1 MILANNYSAGFYYTL
16 LREYPGIITFL
27 QPDFTIQFQSTSF
40 YTYTDHHPEE
50 TVRDNFLQIVHPL
63 DVHPLIN
70 LLMAAKAN
78 VKAKPRLT
86 LRIRKPD
93 GDYLSVAT
101 TVTCVSTHNLV
112 EGYILYSQRVEGDGP
127 GDAFAALEAVPAK
140 GTEKKPTTPPANEQT
155 RPTNGLATLPAEE
168 VNAHFR
174 AEPDLN
180 ASSLELEVYKDV
192 LDRSVLV
199 AIADTEG
206 KIIRVND
213 LFCHRTGY
221 TREEL
226 TGMDFRALLHPDF
239 HPEPFFAGAWEELT
253 HGQPW
258 RGDLCN
264 LAKDGSSYWVEAS
277 IQSSLHHDAITR
289 FIFFGYEITDRKRLE
304 DTVRQSEKRLREA
317 QALAHTGSWE
327 YDFKSRQMTWSD
339 EVFIIYGLDPAA
351 GVPHLEDLVKYHH
364 PEDWPDLIEASI
376 NLRER
381 REVQNIDIRIVQPG
395 DRVRYVNLIGKPL
408 LGADGQLLKLY
419 GTAMDIDARKVTEK
433 NLQSHNEE
441 LLRLNRQLDR
451 FVYSATHDLRS
462 PLMSMKG
469 LVNLAQVDDDP
480 DQQVKYYQLMLR
492 SIDKLDNII
501 RDIVDISRNRR
512 TDVQSDRINFEA
524 LIREIQEGL
533 NHLPGAEGIAVRVS
547 VKEDGPFYS
556 DAKRL
561 GVLFNNL
568 ISNAYRYSDATKPD
582 SFVEVDVEVSGR
594 EALIKVADNGIGI
607 GQEHLHRIFEMF
619 YRATETR
626 DGTGLGLYLVKE
638 IVDVLGGS
646 IQIQS
651 QLKAG
656 TVFTI
661 TLPNRRIE

>member
-16 LREYPGIITFL
+16 LREHPGIITFL
-27 QPDFTIQFQSTSF
+27 QPDFTIQFQSASF
-40 YTYTDHHPEE
+40 YAYTGRQPEE
-50 TVRDNFLQIVHPL
+50 TVGDNFLQILHPL
-63 DVHPLIN
+63 DVQPLVH

-78 VKAKPRLT
+78 AKAKAPLT
-86 LRIRKPD
+86 LRLRKPG
-93 GDYLSVAT
+93 GDYLTVAT
-101 TVTCVSTHNLV
+101 TITCVSTYNLV
-112 EGYILYSQRVEGDGP
+112 EGYILYAQRAEQDDAAGT
-127 GDAFAALEAVPAK
+127 AFALAEAAPAA
-140 GTEKKPTTPPANEQT
+140 EQTPPPPGAKEPA
-155 RPTNGLATLPAEE
+155 RAGNGSSTHPVEE
-168 VNAHFR
+168 LNGHYR
-174 AEPDLN
+174 AEPDRNGHL
-180 ASSLELEVYKDV
+180 LEMEVYKDV

-213 LFCHRTGY
+213 LFCRRTGY
-221 TREEL
+221 SREEL
-226 TGMDFRALLHPDF
+226 TGMDFRALLNPDY
-239 HPEPFFAGAWEELT
+239 HPEPFFAQVWEELT
-253 HGQPW
+253 HRQPW
-258 RGDLCN
+258 RGDLCQ
-264 LAKDGSSYWVEAS
+264 LTRDGSSYWVEAS
-277 IQSSLHHDAITR
+277 IQPTLHHGEATR
-289 FIFFGYEITDRKRLE
+289 FVFFGYEITDRKRLE
-304 DTVRQSEKRLREA
+304 ETIRQREKQLREA
-317 QALAHTGSWE
+317 QALSRTGSWE
-327 YDFKSRQMTWSD
+327 YDFGNRQMTWSD
-339 EVFIIYGLDPAA
+339 EVFTIYGLDPAA
-351 GVPHLEDLVKYHH
+351 GVPSLEDLVKYHH
-364 PEDWPDLIEASI
+364 PDDWPDLIEASI

-395 DRVRYVNLIGKPL
+395 DRVRYVNLTGKPL
-408 LGADGQLLKLY
+408 LGPGGQLLKLY

-480 DQQVKYYQLMLR
+480 DQQEKYYQLMLR

-512 TDVQSDRINFEA
+512 TDIGSDRIHFDGM
-524 LIREIQEGL
+524 IREIQEGL
-533 NHLPGAEGIAVRVS
+533 SHLPGAESIAVRVS

-568 ISNAYRYSDATKPD
+568 LSNAYRYSDSTKPD
-582 SFVEVDVEVSGR
+582 SFVEVDVEVTGR

-607 GQEHLHRIFEMF
+607 GPEHLHRIFEMF

-638 IVDVLGGS
+638 IVDVLGGT

-661 TLPNRRIE
+661 TLPNRRLDG

>member
-27 QPDFTIQFQSTSF
+27 QPDFTIQFQSASF
-40 YTYTDHHPEE
+40 YTYTDRQPEE
-50 TVRDNFLQIVHPL
+50 TVGDNFLQILHPL
-63 DVHPLIN
+63 DVQPLVS
-70 LLMAAKAN
+70 LLVAAKAN
-78 VKAKPRLT
+78 AKAKPRLT

-93 GDYLSVAT
+93 GGYLPVAT
-101 TVTCVSTHNLV
+101 TITCVSTYNLV

-127 GDAFAALEAVPAK
+127 GDVFAALEEAPA
-140 GTEKKPTTPPANEQT
+140 GGPEKKPAAREPSRPAN
-155 RPTNGLATLPAEE
+155 GSVIHHPAEE
-168 VNAHFR
+168 LNGHYR
-174 AEPDLN
+174 AEPDRN
-180 ASSLELEVYKDV
+180 GYHLEMEVYRDV

-199 AIADTEG
+199 AIADADG

-226 TGMDFRALLHPDF
+226 TGMDFRALLNLDY

-253 HGQPW
+253 RGQPW

-277 IQSSLHHDAITR
+277 IQPTRHHGEISR
-289 FIFFGYEITDRKRLE
+289 FIVFGYEITDRKRLE
-304 DTVRQSEKRLREA
+304 ETVRQSEKRLREA

-351 GVPHLEDLVKYHH
+351 GVPSLEDLVKYHH

-376 NLRER
+376 ILRER

-395 DRVRYVNLIGKPL
+395 DRVRYVNLTGKPL

-433 NLQSHNEE
+433 KLQSHNEE

-480 DQQVKYYQLMLR
+480 DQQEKYYQLMLR

-512 TDVQSDRINFEA
+512 TDIQNDRIHFEA
-524 LIREIQEGL
+524 VIREIQEGL
-533 NHLPGAEGIAVRVS
+533 GHLPGAEGIAVRVS

-568 ISNAYRYSDATKPD
+568 LSNAYRYSDAAKPD
-582 SFVEVDVEVSGR
+582 SFVEVDVEVSDR

-638 IVDVLGGS
+638 IVDVLGGT

-661 TLPNRRIE
+661 TLPNRTLV

>member
-16 LREYPGIITFL
+16 LREHPGIITFL
-27 QPDFTIQFQSTSF
+27 QPDFTIQFQSASF
-40 YTYTDHHPEE
+40 YAYTDRQPEE
-50 TVRDNFLQIVHPL
+50 TVGDNFLQILHPL
-63 DVHPLIN
+63 DVQPLVN
-70 LLMAAKAN
+70 LLMTAKAN
-78 VKAKPRLT
+78 VKANSPLT
-86 LRIRKPD
+86 LRLRKPD
-93 GDYLSVAT
+93 GDYLTVAT
-101 TVTCVSTHNLV
+101 TVTCVSTYNLV
-112 EGYILYSQRVEGDGP
+112 EGYILYAQRMEQDVPRG
-127 GDAFAALEAVPAK
+127 AAHAQAEEAPAEATEYAPPPPAK
-140 GTEKKPTTPPANEQT
+140 EPARAGN
-155 RPTNGLATLPAEE
+155 RSSVHLAEE
-168 VNAHFR
+168 LNGHHR
-174 AEPDLN
+174 AEPDRN
-180 ASSLELEVYKDV
+180 AHHLEMEVYKDV

-213 LFCHRTGY
+213 LFCRRTGY
-221 TREEL
+221 SQEEL
-226 TGMDFRALLHPDF
+226 TGMDFRALLNPDY
-239 HPEPFFAGAWEELT
+239 HPEPFFAQAWEALT
-253 HGQPW
+253 RRQPW
-258 RGDLCN
+258 RGDLCH

-277 IQSSLHHDAITR
+277 IQPTVHHGEVTR
-289 FIFFGYEITDRKRLE
+289 FLFFGYEITDRKRLE
-304 DTVRQSEKRLREA
+304 ETIRQREKRLREA
-317 QALAHTGSWE
+317 QALARTGSWE
-327 YDFKSRQMTWSD
+327 YDFGSRQMTWSD
-339 EVFIIYGLDPAA
+339 EVFTIYGLDPAA
-351 GVPHLEDLVKYHH
+351 GVPSLEDLVKYHH

-395 DRVRYVNLIGKPL
+395 DRVRYVNLTGTPL
-408 LGADGQLLKLY
+408 LGPGGQLLKLY

-469 LVNLAQVDDDP
+469 LVNLAQVDDNP
-480 DQQVKYYQLMLR
+480 DQQEKYYQLMLR

-512 TDVQSDRINFEA
+512 TDVGSDRIHFDGV
-524 LIREIQEGL
+524 IREIQEGL
-533 NHLPGAEGIAVRVS
+533 SHLPGAESIAVRVS
-547 VKEDGPFYS
+547 VKEDAPFYS

-568 ISNAYRYSDATKPD
+568 ISNAYRYSDSTKAD
-582 SFVEVDVEVSGR
+582 SFVEVDVEVTGR
-594 EALIKVADNGIGI
+594 EAFIKVADNGIGI

-638 IVDVLGGS
+638 IVDVLGGT

-661 TLPNRRIE
+661 TLPNRRGE

>member
-16 LREYPGIITFL
+16 LREHPGIITFL
-27 QPDFTIQFQSTSF
+27 QPDFTIQFQSASF
-40 YTYTDHHPEE
+40 YTYTGRQPEE
-50 TVRDNFLQIVHPL
+50 TVGDNFLQILHPL
-63 DVHPLIN
+63 DVQPLVN
-70 LLMAAKAN
+70 LLIAAKGNA
-78 VKAKPRLT
+78 KAKAPLT
-86 LRIRKPD
+86 LRIRKPG
-93 GDYLSVAT
+93 GDYLTVAT
-101 TVTCVSTHNLV
+101 TVTCVSAYNLV
-112 EGYILYSQRVEGDGP
+112 EGYILYAQRVEQDDP
-127 GDAFAALEAVPAK
+127 GNATLAQAEAALAGA
-140 GTEKKPTTPPANEQT
+140 TEQTTPPPLVEE
-155 RPTNGLATLPAEE
+155 RNG
-168 VNAHFR
+168 HYR
-174 AEPDLN
+174 AEPDRN
-180 ASSLELEVYKDV
+180 AHHLEMEVYKDV

-206 KIIRVND
+206 KILRVND
-213 LFCHRTGY
+213 LFCRRTGY

-226 TGMDFRALLHPDF
+226 TGMDFRALLHPDY
-239 HPEPFFAGAWEELT
+239 HPEAFFAQAWEDLT
-253 HGQPW
+253 RRQPW
-258 RGDLCN
+258 RGDLCH
-264 LAKDGSSYWVEAS
+264 LAQDGSSYWVEAS
-277 IQSSLHHDAITR
+277 IQPTLHHGEVTR
-289 FIFFGYEITDRKRLE
+289 LLFFGYEITDRKRLE
-304 DTVRQSEKRLREA
+304 ETIRQREKRLREA

-327 YDFKSRQMTWSD
+327 YDFGSRQMTWSD
-339 EVFIIYGLDPAA
+339 EVFAIYGLDPAA
-351 GVPHLEDLVKYHH
+351 GVPSLEDLIKYHH

-395 DRVRYVNLIGKPL
+395 DRVRYVNLTGKPL
-408 LGADGQLLKLY
+408 LDTGGQLLKLY

-480 DQQVKYYQLMLR
+480 NQQEKYYQLMLR

-512 TDVQSDRINFEA
+512 TDIGSDRIHFDGV
-524 LIREIQEGL
+524 IREIQEGL
-533 NHLPGAEGIAVRVS
+533 SHLPGAESIAVRVS
-547 VKEDGPFYS
+547 VKEDSPFYS

-568 ISNAYRYSDATKPD
+568 LSNAYRYSDTTKPD
-582 SFVEVDVEVSGR
+582 SFVEVDVEVTGR

-638 IVDVLGGS
+638 IVDVLGGT

-656 TVFTI
+656 TIFTI
-661 TLPNRRIE
+661 TLPNRNGDS

>member
-27 QPDFTIQFQSTSF
+27 QPDFTIQFQSASF
-40 YTYTDHHPEE
+40 YAYTDRQPEE
-50 TVRDNFLQIVHPL
+50 TLGGNILQILHPL
-63 DVHPLIN
+63 DVQPLVN
-70 LLMAAKAN
+70 LLVTVKAN

-86 LRIRKPD
+86 LRIRKPG
-93 GDYLSVAT
+93 GDYLAVTT
-101 TVTCVSTHNLV
+101 TVTCVTSHNLV
-112 EGYILYSQRVEGDGP
+112 EGYVLYSQQLEPAGPEGDP
-127 GDAFAALEAVPAK
+127 GAAEKKTAAPPAKEPAWVPNGSPAFAAEALSGHIGV
-140 GTEKKPTTPPANEQT
+140 
-155 RPTNGLATLPAEE
+155 
-168 VNAHFR
+168 
-174 AEPDLN
+174 EPDRN
-180 ASSLELEVYKDV
+180 AYHVEMEVYKDV

-199 AIADTEG
+199 AIADAEG

-213 LFCHRTGY
+213 LFCRRTGY

-226 TGMDFRALLHPDF
+226 TGMDFRTLLNPDY
-239 HPEPFFAGAWEELT
+239 HPEPFFAGTWDELT
-253 HGQPW
+253 RGQPW

-264 LAKDGSSYWVEAS
+264 LARDGSSYWVEAS
-277 IQSSLHHDAITR
+277 IQPTLHHGEITR

-304 DTVRQSEKRLREA
+304 ETIRQREKRLREA
-317 QALAHTGSWE
+317 QALAHTGNWE

-339 EVFIIYGLDPAA
+339 EVFTIYGLDPAA
-351 GVPHLEDLVKYHH
+351 GVPNLEDLVKYHH
-364 PEDWPDLIEASI
+364 PDDWPDLIEASI

-381 REVQNIDIRIVQPG
+381 REVQNIDIRIIQPG
-395 DRVRYVNLIGKPL
+395 QQVRYVNLTGKPL
-408 LGADGQLLKLY
+408 PGADGQLLKLY

-480 DQQVKYYQLMLR
+480 DQQDKYYQLMLR

-512 TDVQSDRINFEA
+512 TDFQSDRVNFEV

-533 NHLPGAEGIAVRVS
+533 SHLPGAESIAVRVS
-547 VKEDGPFYS
+547 VKEDGAFYS

-568 ISNAYRYSDATKPD
+568 LSNAYRYSDTNKSD
-582 SFVEVDVEVSGR
+582 SFVEVDVEVTGR

-607 GQEHLHRIFEMF
+607 GQEHLQRIFEMF

-638 IVDVLGGS
+638 IVDVLGGT

-656 TVFTI
+656 TIFTI
-661 TLPNRRIE
+661 TLPSRSV

>member
-1 MILANNYSAGFYYTL
+1 
-16 LREYPGIITFL
+16 
-27 QPDFTIQFQSTSF
+27 
-40 YTYTDHHPEE
+40 
-50 TVRDNFLQIVHPL
+50 
-63 DVHPLIN
+63 
-70 LLMAAKAN
+70 
-78 VKAKPRLT
+78 
-86 LRIRKPD
+86 
-93 GDYLSVAT
+93 
-101 TVTCVSTHNLV
+101 
-112 EGYILYSQRVEGDGP
+112 
-127 GDAFAALEAVPAK
+127 
-140 GTEKKPTTPPANEQT
+140 
-155 RPTNGLATLPAEE
+155 
-168 VNAHFR
+168 
-174 AEPDLN
+174 
-180 ASSLELEVYKDV
+180 
-192 LDRSVLV
+192 
-199 AIADTEG
+199 
-206 KIIRVND
+206 
-213 LFCHRTGY
+213 
-221 TREEL
+221 
-226 TGMDFRALLHPDF
+226 
-239 HPEPFFAGAWEELT
+239 
-253 HGQPW
+253 
-258 RGDLCN
+258 
-264 LAKDGSSYWVEAS
+264 VEAS
-277 IQSSLHHDAITR
+277 IQPSLHHDAITR